1 MRGVVSLIQRI
12 FQFFSTYIESN
23 NRSEVD
29 DENKNEIENEN
40 IDDGA
45 NERNRKL
52 TSRIILLLC
61 TAIISKKDILFDN
74 CGSTSLFRKKS
85 FIPKMILKTV
95 KNLFQHLKSVNEI
108 KTVWNSSIS
117 EKTYQ
122 MKGQSYSDSIDHS
135 KYHSNIRNNTTSSNY
150 VIENNL
156 DLLLEFQNSMSV
168 MIPDV
173 GIILLNKIDQIR
185 VGNDVVRSHHNNGSN
200 SNNHEYNFSKRN
212 HHNSSS
218 SSSDNVNNIN
228 ENNNKD
234 DDDDTSNDSD
244 SDGMSDN
251 NENEY
256 DGSKDRD
263 GNGNSAQNN
272 FMNEERM
279 FFMLLEASI
288 FSAGI
293 TRHHSTD
300 EFIRKL
306 INKFNVIEIVSEE
319 LRAIGSFT
327 VICQKRII
335 SNTEKTKN
343 EIISKFVGD
352 EANKLCLKIIN
363 KLSEIVVQLVVIIRN
378 YSIDSDGKSQL
389 INTKIVGLLCS
400 LLKPFKN
407 YPELVLN
414 CVRVTAKLSLQD
426 NFRAQI
432 NSKTAQ
438 IKCLI
443 DVLIQEGTICLD
455 VMNGT
460 SKLMSIDTYNHQN
473 GNTSSTYNSEN
484 HHYNSDNNTNVTD
497 STSWPYWYTWPLIS
511 RIAFTLGNLT
521 TSNSLN
527 RCISVNWFHCHDTLI
542 SFFLI
547 SLVFFFFF
555 FFFFCAFTLLFS
567 YILFL
572 CYSFASAAPPP
583 SFSSFSSTS
592 VSFHLSYLF

>member
-1 MRGVVSLIQRI
+1 MRGVVRLIRRI
-12 FQFFSTYIESN
+12 IQFFSTITKSN
-23 NRSEVD
+23 NRNESE
-29 DENKNEIENEN
+29 NRNENEN
-40 IDDGA
+40 ENDGGKENQ
-45 NERNRKL
+45 NERNHKL

-61 TAIISKKDILFDN
+61 TAIISKKDVLFDN
-74 CGSTSLFRKKS
+74 CESIRTFKKKS
-85 FIPKMILKTV
+85 LIPKMILKTV

-108 KTVWNSSIS
+108 KTVRSSSIS

-122 MKGQSYSDSIDHS
+122 IKKQSCSGSNDQTEH
-135 KYHSNIRNNTTSSNY
+135 HSNNISNNNNIEDTNYDNNGYHNFDKKNKHISPPDSTTSSNY

-156 DLLLEFQNSMSV
+156 DLLLEFQSSMLV

-173 GIILLNKIDQIR
+173 GIMILNKIDQIR
-185 VGNDVVRSHHNNGSN
+185 VGNDAVISHHNSGSN
-200 SNNHEYNFSKRN
+200 SNNHEYHASKSN

-218 SSSDNVNNIN
+218 SKHVENIN
-228 ENNNKD
+228 DDDNKD
-234 DDDDTSNDSD
+234 DDVDTSSDSD

-251 NENEY
+251 NKNDDNREE
-256 DGSKDRD
+256 D

-272 FMNEERM
+272 FEKEERM

-293 TRHHSTD
+293 TRHHSCD
-300 EFIRKL
+300 ESIRKL
-306 INKFNVIEIVSEE
+306 INKFNVIEIVSEK

-327 VICQKRII
+327 VTCQKRII
-335 SNTEKTKN
+335 SNTEKMKN
-343 EIISKFVGD
+343 EIISKYVGD
-352 EANKLCLKIIN
+352 KANELCLKIIN

-378 YSIDSDGKSQL
+378 YSTDSDGKSQL

-400 LLKPFKN
+400 LLKPFKSC
-407 YPELVLN
+407 PELVLN

-443 DVLIQEGTICLD
+443 DVLIQEGTVCLD

-460 SKLMSIDTYNHQN
+460 SEVMSINTYNYQN
-473 GNTSSTYNSEN
+473 GNTSSTYNIEN
-484 HHYNSDNNTNVTD
+484 HHNNSDNNTNVTD

-527 RCISVNWFHCHDTLI
+527 RCISVN
-542 SFFLI
+542 
-547 SLVFFFFF
+547 
-555 FFFFCAFTLLFS
+555 
-567 YILFL
+567 
-572 CYSFASAAPPP
+572 
-583 SFSSFSSTS
+583 
-592 VSFHLSYLF
+592 